1 MSGRVSLPP
10 IPGLLSSYVDVDL
23 FAGYFALQQTL
34 TEFQPA
40 VVSAPSG
47 GSVSVS
53 LNTAIDGGGNG
64 LDAVIP
70 DGATTPATPVTG
82 SVDVPAAT
90 TMWLRITAQSG
101 SAMNFYGNYH
111 VDAAAGVASALTTLP
126 RIKAFKGISGT
137 TNDVLINQLIL
148 GVSVA
153 MQSYMR
159 RNILTVAITAE
170 THDAGGLSDTMIL
183 DKYPVL
189 SSPAVVIRY
198 NGTVVDTDTYAI
210 DEAAGE
216 AIQAQSG
223 VGTPWAAGRRAY
235 EADYWAG
242 YEQVPEDLA
251 AIATKQVVHE
261 YLQTKPGED
270 RLSLRS
276 AVIDAGGDGQ
286 YMIGAWVP
294 GAERAMGFYRNLR
307 VL

>member
-1 MSGRVSLPP
+1 MADRVSLPP

-23 FAGYFALQQTL
+23 FAGYFSLAQTL

-47 GSVSVS
+47 GSVSVD
-53 LNTAIDGGGNG
+53 LRTAIDGGGVG
-64 LDAVIP
+64 LSAVIP

-82 SVDVPAAT
+82 SVAVPAAT
-90 TMWLRITAQSG
+90 TMRLRITAQSG
-101 SAMNFYGNYH
+101 SAMNFYGNYY
-111 VDAAAGVASALTTLP
+111 VDAAAGVASALTTLA
-126 RIKAFKGISGT
+126 RVKAFKGITAT
-137 TNDVLINQLIL
+137 TNDVLINQLIQ

-153 MQSYMR
+153 MQSDMR
-159 RNILTVAITAE
+159 RSILTVAITSE
-170 THDAGGLSDTMIL
+170 KHDASGDSDIMIL
-183 DKYPVL
+183 DQYPVIVPP
-189 SSPAVVIRY
+189 SVVIRY
-198 NGTVVDTDTYAI
+198 NDTVVTSSTYDV
-210 DEAAGE
+210 DEESGE
-216 AIQAQSG
+216 VIQVQSG

-235 EADYWAG
+235 EADYWSG

-261 YLQTKPGED
+261 YLQTQPGEN

-276 AVIDAGGDGQ
+276 AVIDEGGNGQ

-294 GAERAMGFYRNLR
+294 GAERVMGFYRNLR